1 MLTVGSLGGL
11 VYQEGIIY
19 NKGNGKGGGSVR
31 KRIPVGYE
39 DMKRLIDGNM
49 YYVDKTLMIK
59 ELIDMAGS
67 VNLYT
72 RPRRFGKT
80 LNLSMLRRFFEME
93 MGDDGS
99 RIDNSYIFD
108 NLKISSYGDVYMS
121 HQGQYPVI
129 NLSLKSAK
137 QPTYENAFKC
147 LRDEIAA
154 EFGRHDYVLGT
165 DSMTEHE
172 KNRFNMFMEWKAE
185 DIEYARALEFLSGCL
200 AKYHGRN
207 VIILIDEYDVP
218 LENAYFE
225 GFYDDMITFMRSLFE
240 SALKTNPNLEF
251 AVITGCLRISR
262 ESIFTGLNN
271 LEVFSVLSPG
281 YADCFG
287 FTEGEVKEMLAYY
300 GLECKFEE
308 LKHWY
313 DGYQFGSVEIYNPWS
328 IVNYI
333 KTATI
338 DFHAYPK
345 AYWSNTSSNHIIR
358 ELVEEA
364 DFETREEIEKL
375 IAGEAIEKPVHEDIT
390 YGDIRESADNLWNFL
405 YFTGYLKKSGEK
417 QVQEIIYLDLSIP
430 NAEIRSIYRNTILTW
445 FDKKIRKTDMS
456 SLFAAMENGDCET
469 IGRFISDQLLDTIS
483 FFDYAENYY
492 HGFLTGLLK
501 TSQKYSVYSNR
512 ESGTGRSD
520 IILRTPSVR
529 GGAVILELKVARDF
543 GKMEAAC
550 KEALLQIEE
559 KDYAASL
566 RSDGYSNIKKYGICF
581 YRKEC
586 LVMK

>member
-1 MLTVGSLGGL
+1 M
-11 VYQEGIIY
+11 YQEGIIY
-19 NKGNGKGGGSVR
+19 NRGNGKGGGSVR

-39 DMKRLIDGNM
+39 DIKRLIDGDM
-49 YYVDKTLMIK
+49 YYIDKTMMVK

-80 LNLSMLRRFFEME
+80 LNLSMIRRFFEME
-93 MGDDGS
+93 MGDDGN
-99 RIDNSYIFD
+99 RIDNRYIFD
-108 NLKISSYGDVYMS
+108 DLMISSCGDLYMS

-137 QPTYENAFKC
+137 QPAYENAFKC
-147 LRDEIAA
+147 LRDEIAG
-154 EFGRHDYVLGT
+154 EFGRHGYVLSS

-172 KNRFNMFMEWKAE
+172 KKRFRMIMEWKAE
-185 DIEYARALEFLSGCL
+185 DIEYTRALEFLSGCL

-207 VIILIDEYDVP
+207 AVILIDEYDVP

-225 GFYDDMITFMRSLFE
+225 GFYEKMTAFMRSLFE

-262 ESIFTGLNN
+262 ENIFTGLNN

-281 YADCFG
+281 YAECFG
-287 FTEGEVKEMLAYY
+287 FTEGEVKEMLSYY

-338 DFHAYPK
+338 DIQSFPK
-345 AYWSNTSSNHIIR
+345 PYWSNTSSNHIIR

-375 IAGEAIEKPVHEDIT
+375 IAGETIEKPVHEDIT

-417 QVQEIIYLDLSIP
+417 QVQETIYLDLSIP
-430 NAEIRSIYRNTILTW
+430 NAEIRSIYRNTILSW

-456 SLFAAMENGDCET
+456 SLFAAIENGDCET
-469 IGRFISDQLLDTIS
+469 FGGFVSDQLLDTIS

-520 IILRTPSVR
+520 IILKTPSVR
-529 GGAVILELKVARDF
+529 GGAVILELKVTNDF
-543 GKMEAAC
+543 SRMEAAC
-550 KEALLQIEE
+550 KEALLQIEK
-559 KDYAASL
+559 KDYDASL
-566 RSDGYSNIKKYGICF
+566 RSEGYSNIKKYGVCF

-586 LVMK
+586 LVMKQE

>member
-1 MLTVGSLGGL
+1 M
-11 VYQEGIIY
+11 
-19 NKGNGKGGGSVR
+19 K

-39 DMKRLIDGNM
+39 DVKRLIDGDM
-49 YYVDKTLMIK
+49 YYIDKTLMIK
-59 ELIDMAGS
+59 ELIDTAAS

-80 LNLSMLRRFFEME
+80 LNLSMLRRFFEAE
-93 MGDDGS
+93 TEEDGS
-99 RIDNSYIFD
+99 KVDNSYIFD
-108 NLKISSYGDVYMS
+108 DLKISRCGEEYMG

-137 QPTYENAFKC
+137 QPTYEMAFKS
-147 LRDEIAA
+147 LRDEIAG
-154 EFGRHDYVLGT
+154 EYSRHRYVLNN
-165 DSMTEHE
+165 DSMTEYE
-172 KNRFNMFMEWKAE
+172 KRRFESIMEWKAE
-185 DIEYARALEFLSGCL
+185 GIEYARALEFLSGCL
-200 AKYHGRN
+200 AKYHRKN
-207 VIILIDEYDVP
+207 TVILIDEYDVP

-225 GFYDDMITFMRSLFE
+225 GFYDEMITFIRSLFE

-287 FTEGEVKEMLAYY
+287 FTEAEVKDMLSYY
-300 GLECKFEE
+300 GLKCKFEE

-313 DGYQFGSVEIYNPWS
+313 DGYRFGSAEIYNPWS

-333 KTATI
+333 KTASI
-338 DFHAYPK
+338 DIHAFPK
-345 AYWSNTSSNHIIR
+345 PYWSNTSSNHIIR

-375 IAGEAIEKPVHEDIT
+375 IAGETIEKPVHEDIT
-390 YGDIRESADNLWNFL
+390 YGDIHESADNLWNFL
-405 YFTGYLKKSGEK
+405 YFTGYLKKSGER
-417 QVQEIIYLDLSIP
+417 QVQETIYLDLSIP

-456 SLFAAMENGDCET
+456 SLFAAIENGDCEAL
-469 IGRFISDQLLDTIS
+469 GNFISDQLLDTIS

-529 GGAVILELKVARDF
+529 GGAVILELKVTGDF
-543 GKMEAAC
+543 HKMEEAC
-550 KEALLQIEE
+550 KEAIRQIKE
-559 KDYAASL
+559 KDYEASL
-566 RSDGYSNIKKYGICF
+566 RSDGYTDIKKYGICF

-586 LVMK
+586 LVMKPDEDKTA